1 VTTTDAPETEDP
13 DESITLPLI
22 VDVVLAASAVDIIK
36 SENIVKLRKNLF
48 IKAPMTKKN
57 NNANNI

>member
-48 IKAPMTKKN
+48 IKAPMT
-57 NNANNI
+57 